1 MGFKCLTLAD
11 IFIHNA
17 HKYAY
22 IFYSLEV
29 ANRGSEIHR
38 HVGENGNYITQRYKF
53 NPSTA
58 KSQLK
63 SFNSLTEQIQ
73 KTIPS
78 IYVK

>member
-17 HKYAY
+17 HKYAC

-38 HVGENGNYITQRYKF
+38 HVGENGNYITQRYK
-53 NPSTA
+53 
-58 KSQLK
+58 
-63 SFNSLTEQIQ
+63 
-73 KTIPS
+73 
-78 IYVK
+78 V